1 MTEQQAIEKVV
12 ETANSQVGYRE
23 GADNYNK
30 YAAEL
35 DPMGLT
41 YGSKQ
46 NCAWCGEFILWL
58 FVKCFGADAAL
69 KTLCS
74 PKPTGIPLCSAA
86 AKYFKDAGR
95 WTSKPSVGNIVF
107 FIYDGGIN
115 HMGTVTG
122 VSSLSI
128 TTVEGNSS
136 DMVSRRTY
144 AIGNAS
150 IAGYG
155 IPKWSVVATENSDS
169 EKNDATSSEIPV
181 DKGEDNNVPTIEGLP
196 QLSKGSKGEVVRAA
210 QILLI
215 GRGYT
220 CGSYGADG
228 DFGNATLAA
237 VKNFQRV
244 HNLAVDG
251 IIGAETWAAL
261 LGL

>member
-1 MTEQQAIEKVV
+1 MTEKQAINKVV

-23 GADNYNK
+23 GANNYNK

-41 YGSKQ
+41 YGNKQ

-58 FVKCFGADAAL
+58 FVKCFGAEAAL
-69 KTLCS
+69 KMLCS
-74 PKPTGIPLCSAA
+74 PKPTSIPLCSAA

-107 FIYDGGIN
+107 FVYDGGIN

-155 IPKWSVVATENSDS
+155 IPKWSVVSENATVDHQ
-169 EKNDATSSEIPV
+169 TEIPV
-181 DKGEDNNVPTIEGLP
+181 EDGKNINVSATEKLPVLQKGDT
-196 QLSKGSKGEVVRAA
+196 GETVRAA

-228 DFGNATLAA
+228 DFGNATYAA
-237 VKNFQRV
+237 TLNYQRT
-244 HNLAVDG
+244 HNLDADG
-251 IIGAETWAAL
+251 IIGAHTWAAL